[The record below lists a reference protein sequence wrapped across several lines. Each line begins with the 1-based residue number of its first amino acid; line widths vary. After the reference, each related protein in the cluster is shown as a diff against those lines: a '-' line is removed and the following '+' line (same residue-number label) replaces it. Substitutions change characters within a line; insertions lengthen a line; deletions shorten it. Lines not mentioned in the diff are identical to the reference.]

1 MRVLSK
7 GLLILAASITPCA
20 YALTFP
26 MGPNSEVVGE
36 PITFPAKYEDT
47 FAEYG
52 RTYDMGAYELQQANP
67 GVDEWIPGEGT
78 KITIP
83 NVFILPPETRTGIVI
98 NLPELRLYYFHP
110 NGTQVSTF
118 PIGIGKEGWS
128 TPLTT
133 GKVTEK
139 TANPTWVVP
148 ASILEEH
155 KISGEPIPGLVNGT
169 HVPPGKENPLGAYR
183 LRLSIPGYLLHGT
196 NSPIGVGR
204 RVTHGCVRL
213 FPADIEQLFNLVS
226 VGTQVTIVHD
236 PIKLG
241 WRNDELYLEVHP
253 TLEEHPISDHE
264 RKVQLIDKMEQAIG
278 DKQAYI
284 NWDLVHNMMVA
295 QTGVAQ
301 PIASIHAPIAD
312 AKESDD
318 KESDEESTENKSNR
332 KRSY

>member
-20 YALTFP
+20 YALTFS
-26 MGPNSEVVGE
+26 MGPNTEVVGE

-155 KISGEPIPGLVNGT
+155 KVSGEPIPGLVNGT

-241 WRNDELYLEVHP
+241 WRNGDLYLEVHP
-253 TLEEHPISDHE
+253 TLEEHPMHANE
-264 RKVQLIDKMEQAIG
+264 RKVNLIDKMEKMLGSTQAHI
-278 DKQAYI
+278 D
-284 NWDLVHNMMVA
+284 WDLVHNMMTA

-301 PIASIHAPIAD
+301 VIATTNPKPVIETAE
-312 AKESDD
+312 K
-318 KESDEESTENKSNR
+318 EESTLMKSKKYPR
-332 KRSY
+332 